1 MFILFFYFIIFFFIF
16 VEDLANF
23 RDFRYFEIST
33 DCHHRRSSSAAN
45 FMAIFGRSLKIT
57 IFFNQL
63 LIRLQATISI
73 TLESIGDFY
82 PSCEKLVLHLNS
94 SFKIQ
99 MPFPDDESLVKVQIC
114 RNIERNKVVSLD
126 GSLERNS
133 SKISWVVACPIVFPC
148 DAMKVLIWRIRSSF
162 SFPCPVSL
170 LGKMLFL
177 ALIFA
182 SSWLEWTGSVPSADE
197 LLMPIWSP
205 LKWGL
210 TSKVEEDC

>member
-1 MFILFFYFIIFFFIF
+1 M
-16 VEDLANF
+16 
-23 RDFRYFEIST
+23 
-33 DCHHRRSSSAAN
+33 
-45 FMAIFGRSLKIT
+45 
-57 IFFNQL
+57 
-63 LIRLQATISI
+63 RLQATISI
-73 TLESIGDFY
+73 TLESIADFY

-133 SKISWVVACPIVFPC
+133 SKISWVVACPNVVPC
-148 DAMKVLIWRIRSSF
+148 DAMKVLIWRIKSSF

-182 SSWLEWTGSVPSADE
+182 SSWLEWTGSAPSADE

-205 LKWGL
+205 LKCGL
-210 TSKVEEDC
+210 TSKVEEDCQPQNKISIRSLIIIRLESERCWCD